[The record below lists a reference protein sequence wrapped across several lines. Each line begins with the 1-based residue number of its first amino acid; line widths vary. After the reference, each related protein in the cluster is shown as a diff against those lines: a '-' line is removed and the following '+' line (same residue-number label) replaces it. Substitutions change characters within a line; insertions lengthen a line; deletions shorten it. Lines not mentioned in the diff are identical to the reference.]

1 MVKYDSNDQRQ
12 EYRSDNNQ
20 DFQKKRFFVQI
31 QNFERSIDR
40 TVFTNRE
47 SFDLYGTVCFSKGVI

>member
-20 DFQKKRFFVQI
+20 DFQKKRVFVQI

-47 SFDLYGTVCFSKGVI
+47 SLDLYGTVCFSKGVI